1 MLDAVSVVVVHEL
14 LCIPCDGF
22 IAHGYDAMLLD
33 VQSPCPT
40 GRYGERAL
48 LESPLCS
55 GICSNGYLCP
65 EGSSSSRSGPCPS
78 GSYCISGVQHKCGP
92 GRFMLSS
99 VTASSD
105 AVDCQA
111 CPAGMCG
118 G

>member
-55 GICSNGYLCP
+55 RICSDGYLCP